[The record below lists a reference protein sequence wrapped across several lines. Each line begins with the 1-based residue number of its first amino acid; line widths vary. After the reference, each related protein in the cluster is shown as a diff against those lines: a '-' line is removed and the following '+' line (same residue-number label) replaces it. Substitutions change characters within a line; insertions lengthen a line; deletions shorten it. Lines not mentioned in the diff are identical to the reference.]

1 MLLDVRHDHLVLVQA
16 ILRAHVPDRD
26 VWAFGSRSKWQAK
39 DYSDLDLCIVGDTPL
54 DFKVLGRLDEEFSES
69 DLPYKVDV
77 LDWAITSTSFQKI
90 IERDKVIIQKK
101 KLGISSE
108 WPVLPL
114 EECLDALI
122 DYRGK
127 TPMKTESGVPL
138 VTAKVIKAGR
148 IETPTEFIAHE
159 DFDVWMRRGMPKPGD
174 IVMTTEAPLGEV
186 AQLGHEKVALAQ
198 RVITLRGKDGFLDN
212 DYLLYLMM
220 SEDMQ
225 EQLKARATG
234 TTVLGIK
241 QSELRKI
248 SVKVPPLD
256 IQKSAASTL
265 KALDD
270 RIALLRETN
279 ATLEAMA
286 QALFKSWFVDFDPV
300 HANAGTKQ
308 MINPASSPSDFVG
321 DPAAPLDSRLRG
333 NDDLLP
339 PELQTLFPAT
349 FTASPQ
355 GLVPEGWEWLALD
368 EAYELNPK
376 RNLKK
381 GALAKYLDMAS
392 VGTSGHTAESAIN
405 REFGSGTK
413 FINGDTLLARITPCL
428 ENGKTAFVDFLEED
442 ETGWGS
448 TEFIVMRPK
457 VPLPAYHAYLL
468 ARFPVFREFAIQSMS
483 GTSGRQ
489 RVQNDVLGR
498 YMLAVPDSAVA
509 ELFGQTIEAMQQKIA
524 ANHQQAQTLATLRDT
539 LLPRLISGQL
549 RLPDAEAALAEVV
562 V

>member
-1 MLLDVRHDHLVLVQA
+1 QGWRPMTLGDVTIWSSGGTPKKDVSEYWDGDIPWISANSMYGTRFGASNLKITEAGLKNGSRLAEKDSVLLLVRGGALHNRIPVGIA
-16 ILRAHVPDRD
+16 TRD
-26 VWAFGSRSKWQAK
+26 VAFNQ
-39 DYSDLDLCIVGDTPL
+39 
-54 DFKVLGRLDEEFSES
+54 
-69 DLPYKVDV
+69 DV
-77 LDWAITSTSFQKI
+77 
-90 IERDKVIIQKK
+90 
-101 KLGISSE
+101 
-108 WPVLPL
+108 
-114 EECLDALI
+114 
-122 DYRGK
+122 
-127 TPMKTESGVPL
+127 
-138 VTAKVIKAGR
+138 KA
-148 IETPTEFIAHE
+148 
-159 DFDVWMRRGMPKPGD
+159 
-174 IVMTTEAPLGEV
+174 
-186 AQLGHEKVALAQ
+186 
-198 RVITLRGKDGFLDN
+198 
-212 DYLLYLMM
+212 
-220 SEDMQ
+220 
-225 EQLKARATG
+225 LKARADLISPWYLLFWLMAHEKFLLESVVEYTG
-234 TTVLGIK
+234 IGAGKLDTKRMQALPF
-241 QSELRKI
+241 LL
-248 SVKVPPLD
+248 PPAEEV
-256 IQKSAASTL
+256 SAIEGLA
-265 KALDD
+265 KAIDD
-270 RIALLRETN
+270 RIVLLRETN

-300 HANAGTKQ
+300 HANANASTKQ

-339 PELQTLFPAT
+339 PELQTHFPAS
-349 FTASPQ
+349 FTASQQ
-355 GLVPEGWEWLALD
+355 GLVPEGWKWLELD

-442 ETGWGS
+442 EIGWGS

-457 VPLPAYHAYLL
+457 APLPAYHAYLL

-498 YMLAVPDSAVA
+498 YMLAVPGSAVA
-509 ELFGQTIEAMQQKIA
+509 ELFGQTVEAMQQKIA

-549 RLPDAEAALAEVV
+549 RLPEADAMQAEVCDV
-562 V
+562 

>member
-1 MLLDVRHDHLVLVQA
+1 MTFELTTIGQYASVQGGYAFKSQDFLSSGFLPVLKIKNVRHGYVDYGDTTYVSEQVAASCDKWETVTGDVLISMTGSGPSAPESLVGRVARVWNSEPTALINQRVGRLILKQKDAIDKDFLFYVLSQKESQEYLVSNSTGSANQVNISGKTIESVA
-16 ILRAHVPDRD
+16 CPIVTLEESQEIAGFLRAFD
-26 VWAFGSRSKWQAK
+26 Q
-39 DYSDLDLCIVGDTPL
+39 
-54 DFKVLGRLDEEFSES
+54 
-69 DLPYKVDV
+69 
-77 LDWAITSTSFQKI
+77 
-90 IERDKVIIQKK
+90 
-101 KLGISSE
+101 
-108 WPVLPL
+108 
-114 EECLDALI
+114 
-122 DYRGK
+122 
-127 TPMKTESGVPL
+127 
-138 VTAKVIKAGR
+138 R
-148 IETPTEFIAHE
+148 I
-159 DFDVWMRRGMPKPGD
+159 R
-174 IVMTTEAPLGEV
+174 
-186 AQLGHEKVALAQ
+186 
-198 RVITLRGKDGFLDN
+198 
-212 DYLLYLMM
+212 
-220 SEDMQ
+220 
-225 EQLKARATG
+225 
-234 TTVLGIK
+234 
-241 QSELRKI
+241 
-248 SVKVPPLD
+248 
-256 IQKSAASTL
+256 
-265 KALDD
+265 
-270 RIALLRETN
+270 LLRETN

-300 HANAGTKQ
+300 YANASTKQ

-321 DPAAPLDSRLRG
+321 DPGVPLDSRLRG

-355 GLVPEGWEWLALD
+355 GLVPEGWEWQALD

-381 GALAKYLDMAS
+381 GVLAKYLDMAS

-457 VPLPAYHAYLL
+457 TPLPPYHAYLL
-468 ARFPVFREFAIQSMS
+468 SRFPAFREFAIQSMS

-498 YMLAVPDSAVA
+498 YMLAVPDAAVA
-509 ELFGQTIEAMQQKIA
+509 EVFGQSVGVIQQKIQ

-549 RLPDAEAALAEVV
+549 RLPDADAMQAEVCDV
-562 V
+562 